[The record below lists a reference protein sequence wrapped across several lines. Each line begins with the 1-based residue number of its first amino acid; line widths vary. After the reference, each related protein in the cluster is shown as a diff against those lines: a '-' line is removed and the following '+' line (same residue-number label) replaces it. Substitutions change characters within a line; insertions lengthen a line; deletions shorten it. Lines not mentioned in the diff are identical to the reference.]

1 MNIRSATLEDAPA
14 IAEILFSLEE
24 IPNYRSYGLDGLETR
39 VRAGLTGSGNR
50 SVLVAEFDDIVLGYA
65 AVHWFTP
72 VMTASEGH
80 IGDLFVHADSSNQG
94 LGSALLE
101 EVVREAKSR
110 GCRRLTLI
118 NWRYQIAYQRE
129 FYAKRGWT
137 EQPETVRFVLNL
149 EGDL

>member
-1 MNIRSATLEDAPA
+1 VNIRPATPTDARA

-24 IPNYRSYGLDGLETR
+24 TPNYRSYGLDGLETR
-39 VRAGLTGSGNR
+39 VRAGLTGLGDR
-50 SVLVAEFDDIVLGYA
+50 SVLVAELEGRVLGYVA
-65 AVHWFTP
+65 MHWFTP

-80 IGDLFVHADSSNQG
+80 IGDLFIHADSSNQG

-101 EVVREAKSR
+101 EVVRQAKSR

-118 NWRYQIAYQRE
+118 NWRYQIAYQRK

-149 EGDL
+149 EGEI